1 MKYKVVEKGNP
12 LEIELYYENV
22 GIMGMIE
29 VYRTGKIYFIHEMTN
44 NINSGMSIK
53 QINKILKIAK
63 KELRKEKIRQFFKCS

>member
-22 GIMGMIE
+22 GIIGMIE